1 MFGFL
6 KNQADNITPQELKAL
21 KAMAKEYF
29 SYNAETYTVSTNG
42 TQADHKVFVLTLANT
57 SQYGNNAFIYNL

>member
-6 KNQADNITPQELKAL
+6 KNQADNITQQELKAL

-29 SYNAETYTVSTNG
+29 SYN
-42 TQADHKVFVLTLANT
+42 Q
-57 SQYGNNAFIYNL
+57 SQIDNAAKSGQLIEI